1 MASPPQ
7 IIQTEKGLLISIK
20 VVLKSA
26 RDQIVGWENGMLKVK
41 LNAVPEKGEANRT
54 LLAHLAKV
62 WKLPKS
68 AVTLVSGETS
78 RQKKICVAGISIETL
93 LTLTPHSIQ
102 VS

>member
-1 MASPPQ
+1 MMASPPQ

-93 LTLTPHSIQ
+93 LTLTPHSI
-102 VS
+102 